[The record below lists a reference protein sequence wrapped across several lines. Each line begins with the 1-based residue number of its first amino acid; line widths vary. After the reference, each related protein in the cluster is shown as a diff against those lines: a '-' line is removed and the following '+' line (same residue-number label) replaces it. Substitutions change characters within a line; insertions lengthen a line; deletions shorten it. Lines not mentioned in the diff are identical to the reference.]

1 MITALFIDI
10 DNTILDFGKCSRQSV
25 KDGFRDFGLK
35 YNEGVMDV
43 FHKVNDRLWLKIE
56 DGTLTREG
64 LHEIR
69 WKTVFQ
75 ELGIE
80 ADGVAFEK
88 QFVSNLHESSEP
100 VDGAYE
106 FLEYLSNKY
115 TLCAASNGPYEQ
127 QCHRLK
133 KAEMLK
139 YFSHVFV
146 SEDIGVSKP
155 DIKFFT
161 ECQKRLGGIS
171 KEKLMLIGDSPTA
184 DIKGGRDFGIRTC
197 WFNIK
202 GSNENVLCDYVINS
216 LSEIKNIL

>member
-25 KDGFRDFGLK
+25 TDGFRDFGLE
-35 YNEGVMDV
+35 YGEDVMGV
-43 FHKVNDRLWLKIE
+43 FHRVNDRLWLKIE
-56 DGTLTREG
+56 DGTLTRKQ

-69 WKTVFQ
+69 WKTVFR
-75 ELGIE
+75 ELGID
-80 ADGVAFEK
+80 ADGAAFEK
-88 QFVSNLHESSEP
+88 RFVSNLHDSSEP
-100 VDGAYE
+100 VDGAYD
-106 FLEYLSNKY
+106 FLEYLSKKY

-133 KAEMLK
+133 KADMLK

-155 DIKFFT
+155 DIKFFV

-171 KEKLMLIGDSPTA
+171 KENLMLIGDSPTA
-184 DIKGGRDFGIRTC
+184 DIKGGRDFGIKTC

-202 GSNENVLCDYVINS
+202 GSEEKVPCDCVINS
-216 LSEIKNIL
+216 LAEIKNIL